1 MNKTANKVEFIMK
14 TMQHSRIHSLVYDLC
29 VGGGEAP
36 AVLDCRRHRG
46 PPALLCTMSSVV
58 EVVTAECQAIKVK
71 QQLFQKTLDDDY
83 DIILDQAKE
92 IVEKRSVY
100 GEEATRELLKSCEE
114 TMRLLVQ
121 AQAQH
126 KAQFQALQVVP
137 TRLSNSSSPADV
149 EKAYASAT
157 AELISSEEEQSNN
170 EKYKRLREII
180 DKAEG
185 CSDAGPSQADD
196 MGDDGFAMT
205 QATRSLKCDLLVVE
219 MTLTGEHRPMKG
231 PCGHVFSYKGLQ
243 GTLKNKTMKCP
254 KMGCN
259 QQVCF
264 SDFVEAKDV
273 IKEIKQAL
281 RLRET

>member
-1 MNKTANKVEFIMK
+1 
-14 TMQHSRIHSLVYDLC
+14 
-29 VGGGEAP
+29 
-36 AVLDCRRHRG
+36 
-46 PPALLCTMSSVV
+46 MSSVV

-196 MGDDGFAMT
+196 MGDDGFAIGGGRQRLDGNWDLLLVRDACHGALDKGLPAELPADGEILAT
-205 QATRSLKCDLLVVE
+205 SLAPYRPQFRRDQVYCLTHGATRSVRP
-219 MTLTGEHRPMKG
+219 LTP
-231 PCGHVFSYKGLQ
+231 
-243 GTLKNKTMKCP
+243 
-254 KMGCN
+254 
-259 QQVCF
+259 
-264 SDFVEAKDV
+264 
-273 IKEIKQAL
+273 
-281 RLRET
+281 